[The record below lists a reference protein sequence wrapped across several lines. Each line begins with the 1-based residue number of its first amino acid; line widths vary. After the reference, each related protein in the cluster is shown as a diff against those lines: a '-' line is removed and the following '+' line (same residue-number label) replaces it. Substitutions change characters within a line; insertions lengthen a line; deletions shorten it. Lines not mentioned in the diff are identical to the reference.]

1 MTVDRELRVQKIR
14 DGVVID
20 HLRAGTALKILEML
34 GITGKEGF
42 IITIAMNVP
51 SQKLGT
57 KDIIKIEGRYLSPA
71 EVSKIALI
79 APRATLN
86 IIKDYQVVRK
96 ERLALPDEITGIIR
110 CSNPTCI
117 TNHEQQI
124 QSRFRVISREPL
136 RIKCEYCET
145 LIGQEEIA
153 KRLS

>member
-1 MTVDRELRVQKIR
+1 MMVDRELRVQKIR

-57 KDIIKIEGRYLSPA
+57 KDIIKIEGRYLSPS

-96 ERLALPDEITGIIR
+96 ERLALPDEIVGIIK
-110 CSNPTCI
+110 CSNPTCV
-117 TNHEQQI
+117 TNHEQQV
-124 QSRFRVISREPL
+124 QSKFRVVSREPL
-136 RIKCEYCET
+136 KIKCEYCET
-145 LIGQEEIA
+145 IMGQEEIA
-153 KRLS
+153 RRLS